1 MGHCVELARIVAAAR
16 TRASDAGIV
25 AVVPTMTQRE
35 TRGRLGARGD
45 SLMREREEQEE
56 LTAPARSVSLKQISF
71 RRPFAKT
78 HLHLPQALLGSA
90 GDSIPETSCPSP
102 RLWPATL
109 PRSRKRLNVLLGIRS
124 APERGHSALE
134 VPLRQRRQVRETA
147 PGVDVCSARGSFS
160 RPTEWVP
167 VNLPRTRI
175 RFAGGVAEALRHS
188 TSIDDS
194 NANVSRWRQQL
205 DRFDIAAPGA
215 SVDDISCRFLLGRRV
230 ACVTSTRIF
239 RARERHP

>member
-1 MGHCVELARIVAAAR
+1 
-16 TRASDAGIV
+16 
-25 AVVPTMTQRE
+25 MTQRE

-124 APERGHSALE
+124 AP
-134 VPLRQRRQVRETA
+134 
-147 PGVDVCSARGSFS
+147 
-160 RPTEWVP
+160 
-167 VNLPRTRI
+167 
-175 RFAGGVAEALRHS
+175 
-188 TSIDDS
+188 
-194 NANVSRWRQQL
+194 
-205 DRFDIAAPGA
+205 
-215 SVDDISCRFLLGRRV
+215 
-230 ACVTSTRIF
+230 
-239 RARERHP
+239 